1 MTHPQDIKDLTRW
14 NRGGLERFR
23 YIDGNA
29 VTYLETMRKNLA
41 EAFPEWKK
49 MSEAGEFQESDS
61 IRLKRMIDQYK
72 AGRQDWG
79 WEIARTLSRSIH
91 ILTEHMNAFSN
102 EGYLG
107 TATQWEY
114 MRRIVSML
122 DYKPTPPSSASTK
135 IAIIADPEA
144 DPGLVKKGLQGKFAS
159 AETGVSLVY
168 ETLSDIEIDPKLNGL
183 RVKNFDFNPHDFNPY
198 QPLPLTGTAGEESYL
213 WQAPEKAKINV
224 GQLAVLVQGETAR
237 TVCINEFEA
246 PYLSLKAP
254 LGVGHLNPCKMG
266 EARLLLEPDQVY
278 TPALNGEN
286 TARVSDSSLFFPG
299 QVVAWV
305 KGTQTGFTQI
315 DRVDENRIRFGQI
328 EPAGVDLSG
337 TDVTLFPA
345 KVITKEQRDIHG
357 AWLIGDVEQLQRNIH
372 VIQANRDQSFKQG
385 TNERTATQSHK
396 IDDNYYA
403 KLSDYN
409 TEFVHIFDPLQGL
422 PLGSVLQA
430 SVSHEFRIDGGI
442 GKTRTG
448 DWFVAED
455 RDGKLSAVQISNI
468 EEKDDHFL
476 LKLKSM
482 PTGLSN
488 IEFLHGPFNYDIR
501 PIGHDR
507 DPTEASVQGPV
518 ELNIPTDLLPDI
530 FVPGKDVIFESEHE
544 DGPPAF
550 SGKIVLVE
558 RVNSIN
564 GQALP
569 HPKITFDL
577 PTAAHDNF
585 QRGEVIVRANVVDFG
600 HGETQP
606 VYILGSGDASK
617 IRQEFILERSDTAF
631 ISDARLE
638 SGVRSDFKLKV
649 EDQIFEEVSRL
660 SDSENVDPH
669 YETEMTEDG
678 FVKIIFGDGR
688 NGRRLQTGRNNVT
701 VIYRKGTGGIGNNV
715 PPYSFAKPSKPHKR
729 VKKLIQP
736 LSSSGGQQ
744 IEDVTLIRQNAPD
757 HLKSLSR
764 GVSVTDFEHIA
775 RNTPGIWHAKAYET
789 HGYDF
794 RKNTVGMCVVPA
806 NDAPLGQLETDLY
819 SRLSNL
825 SSPNMDFVIRR
836 FIPVRFLPDIT
847 VRINSQQFDPD
858 LVKKRVREAVWNAFK
873 LENRKPGEPIYSSTL
888 YKIVE
893 TVPGVA
899 NSDVRLKF
907 ELAKK
912 PDLLID
918 EDKYLYE
925 GVRKES
931 KNGADV
937 WVIWPYDLQVVY
949 LSSPGVIGIE
959 DKEALI

>member
-1 MTHPQDIKDLTRW
+1 MTHPQDFEDLTRW

-29 VTYLETMRKNLA
+29 ITYLEAIRKNLA

-159 AETGVSLVY
+159 TETGISLVY
-168 ETLSDIEIDPKLNGL
+168 ETLSNIEVDPKLNGL
-183 RVKNFDFNPHDFNPY
+183 RLKDFDLNPNEFDPY
-198 QPLPLTGTAGEESYL
+198 VTGTQL
-213 WQAPEKAKINV
+213 WEAPEKAKINV
-224 GQLAVLVQGETAR
+224 GQLAVLVQGTTAR
-237 TVCINEFEA
+237 TVLINQFDE
-246 PYLSLKAP
+246 PWVSLDNPKH
-254 LGVGHLNPCKMG
+254 VGKLNPCIVG
-266 EARLLLEPDQVY
+266 EAHLLLEPDQVY

-286 TARVSDSSLFFPG
+286 TAHVSDSSLFFPG

-305 KGTQTGFTQI
+305 KAGQTGFAQI
-315 DRVDENRIRFGQI
+315 DRVDENRIRFDQI
-328 EPAGVDLSG
+328 EPAGVELSG
-337 TDVTLFPA
+337 TDVKLYPA
-345 KVITKEQRDIHG
+345 KVLTKEQRDIHG
-357 AWLIGDVEQLQRNIH
+357 AWVVEADSQNNLNLH
-372 VIQANRDQSFKQG
+372 VLQANKDQSFKSG
-385 TNERTATQSHK
+385 TNEKVTTKKHQIKTHDYLAL
-396 IDDNYYA
+396 DNYNA
-403 KLSDYN
+403 
-409 TEFVHIFDPLQGL
+409 EFVHIFDPLKSL
-422 PLGSVLQA
+422 PLGSVLEA
-430 SVSHEFRIDGGI
+430 NVSHEFRIDGGI

-455 RDGKLSAVQISNI
+455 REGKLSAVQISNI

-476 LKLKSM
+476 LKLKSP
-482 PTGLSN
+482 PTDLSN

-501 PIGHDR
+501 PKGHDR
-507 DPTEASVQGPV
+507 DPVQASVQGPV
-518 ELNIPTDLLPDI
+518 KLDIPTELLPDI

-544 DGPPAF
+544 DGPAAF

-577 PTAAHDNF
+577 PTAAHDKF
-585 QRGEVIVRANVVDFG
+585 QRGEVIIRANVVDFG
-600 HGETQP
+600 HGEMQP

-638 SGVRSDFKLKV
+638 AGVRADFILKV

-715 PPYSFAKPSKPHKR
+715 PPYSFTKPSKPHKR

-736 LSSSGGQQ
+736 LSTSGGQQ

-931 KNGADV
+931 KNGTDV